1 MIAGDSGD
9 GQQVFVVAWV
19 VEPGARPIFC
29 QKRPSIGVKET
40 YYRAES
46 RGTVLAS
53 KLAATAPMAVDN
65 IESMYYD
72 MIRTFPNNNLQGFL
86 LFSPC
91 ISALF

>member
-1 MIAGDSGD
+1 MGSRSLWLHGLWSQAQ
-9 GQQVFVVAWV
+9 GQSFVK
-19 VEPGARPIFC
+19 
-29 QKRPSIGVKET
+29 KRPSIGVKET